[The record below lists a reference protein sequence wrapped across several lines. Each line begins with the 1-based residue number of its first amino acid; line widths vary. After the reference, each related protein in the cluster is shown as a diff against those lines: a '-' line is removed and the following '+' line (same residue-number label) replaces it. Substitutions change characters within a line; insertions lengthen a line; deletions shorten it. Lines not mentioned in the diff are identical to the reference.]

1 MAAVIPFERH
11 LLART
16 FARRRAVRARV
27 IAVIATLL
35 TAWCAHVAMA
45 APATQSAAEQQ
56 SLGSVQQS
64 AQSAT
69 SSGVSEAVR
78 MLGALTVVVG
88 LAFAAKWWLRRSGIA
103 TRMQGGA
110 FEIVA
115 RHSVGRGQNILL
127 VRFGPRLLCVEQAR
141 DGLRTLS
148 ELTDPAQV
156 AATMAEARGGD
167 ANRGASSASA
177 ASQFRGAALDTDS
190 GSAARTVDLRRGK
203 ETGS

>member
-56 SLGSVQQS
+56 SLGAVQQS

-69 SSGVSEAVR
+69 SNGVSEAVR

-88 LAFAAKWWLRRSGIA
+88 LTFAAKWWLRRSGIA
-103 TRMQGGA
+103 TRMQAGA

-127 VRFGPRLLCVEQAR
+127 VRFGPRLLCVQQAR

-156 AATMAEARGGD
+156 AAAMAEARGGD
-167 ANRGASSASA
+167 AHRGTSSASA
-177 ASQFRGAALDTDS
+177 AAQFRGAALDTDS
-190 GSAARTVDLRRGK
+190 ASAARTVDLRRGK

>member
-27 IAVIATLL
+27 IAVIATLF

-45 APATQSAAEQQ
+45 APVTQSAAEQQ

-156 AATMAEARGGD
+156 AATMVEARGGD
-167 ANRGASSASA
+167 SNRGASSASA

>member
-35 TAWCAHVAMA
+35 TAWCAHIAMA
-45 APATQSAAEQQ
+45 APVTQSAVEQQ
-56 SLGSVQQS
+56 SLGAVKQS

-127 VRFGPRLLCVEQAR
+127 VRFGPRLLCVQQAR

-148 ELTDPAQV
+148 ELSDPAQV
-156 AATMAEARGGD
+156 AAAMAEARGGD
-167 ANRGASSASA
+167 GNRGPSSASVA
-177 ASQFRGAALDTDS
+177 AQFRGAALDTDS
-190 GSAARTVDLRRGK
+190 ASAARTVDLRRGK

>member
-45 APATQSAAEQQ
+45 APVSQSVVEQQ

-190 GSAARTVDLRRGK
+190 ASAARTVDLRRGT
-203 ETGS
+203 ETGL